1 MALGEQD
8 FNDEF
13 IEIIQSDDWEFP
25 VVDETEYEVNMF
37 SAGFVVLPIPAE
49 VVKFWQELLDTQ
61 GDDGNFF
68 NF

>member
-13 IEIIQSDDWEFP
+13 IEIIQSNDWEFP

>member
-13 IEIIQSDDWEFP
+13 IEIIQSNDWEFP

-68 NF
+68 SD

>member
-1 MALGEQD
+1 MAIGERD

-13 IEIIQSDDWEFP
+13 IEIIQSNDWDFP

-37 SAGFVVLPIPAE
+37 STGFVVLPIPAE

>member
-13 IEIIQSDDWEFP
+13 IEIIQSNDWEFP
-25 VVDETEYEVNMF
+25 VVDETEFEVNMF